1 MNARQPGPETPSND
15 QEDRYLASTHEVFN
29 QPPALENYNLFEQDI
44 ALQEAALREG
54 AGKAAEDLK
63 AFGALAGA
71 AQTIDLGFRANANKP
86 VFNTHDRFG
95 HRIDEVDFHPAYHEL
110 MRIAFD
116 NGLHSSPW
124 SHPGQGAHV
133 ARAAKYYMHSQVEAA
148 HCCPVTMTFAAIP
161 SIRKQPELAADWEAR
176 ILADSYDPRN
186 LPDSQKSSVTIGMAM
201 TEK

>member
-71 AQTIDLGFRANANKP
+71 A
-86 VFNTHDRFG
+86 
-95 HRIDEVDFHPAYHEL
+95 
-110 MRIAFD
+110 M
-116 NGLHSSPW
+116 S
-124 SHPGQGAHV
+124 
-133 ARAAKYYMHSQVEAA
+133 
-148 HCCPVTMTFAAIP
+148 
-161 SIRKQPELAADWEAR
+161 
-176 ILADSYDPRN
+176 
-186 LPDSQKSSVTIGMAM
+186 
-201 TEK
+201 